1 LTAIGIYGVVALLVS
16 QRAQEIGIRMAL
28 GASRGNVIAAIMWQ
42 TSMWIAAGTG
52 AGILTSLVTSRWT
65 RSLLFDIRPND
76 PATLGI
82 AATLLLG
89 LAILGA
95 WIPARRAA
103 KVDPMVA
110 LHYE

>member
-1 LTAIGIYGVVALLVS
+1 MNEVKDNIDVLVITA
-16 QRAQEIGIRMAL
+16 M
-28 GASRGNVIAAIMWQ
+28 MWQ
-42 TSMWIAAGTG
+42 TFVWITAGTG
-52 AGILTSLVTSRWT
+52 AGILSSLVVSRWI

-76 PATLGI
+76 PATLGL
-82 AATLLLG
+82 AAMLLLG
-89 LAILGA
+89 LAILSA